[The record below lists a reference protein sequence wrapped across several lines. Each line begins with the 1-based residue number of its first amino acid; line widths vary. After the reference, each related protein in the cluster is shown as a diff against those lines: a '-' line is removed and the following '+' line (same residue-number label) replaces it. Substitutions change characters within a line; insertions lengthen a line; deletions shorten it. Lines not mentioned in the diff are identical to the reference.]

1 MRVSECPRPRAER
14 LNVNGTGRV
23 TPNSLVSASLSGTDF
38 DTMPHRNETLIF
50 LHIPKT
56 GGSTIYKVLERQY
69 SRAQTL
75 RLESS
80 QIARFK
86 TLPAAQHGRYRL
98 IQGHFY
104 FGLHRFVPGASTYMT
119 FLRRPVERVLSFYYY
134 ARSTPDHYL
143 YSQLVTERLDL
154 KTLLARELT
163 SELCNG
169 QTRQLAGDEWED
181 PERVITRAALER
193 AQANLTHF
201 RVVGLLEEFDAS
213 LLLLRRA
220 FGWRFPFYVKENVTK
235 KKETFLDAET
245 RGLIEEANRLDLE
258 LYEYA
263 RKLFD
268 EHCRAA
274 GDSFA
279 KELGHFRRSN
289 RASARP
295 VPRFARLLRRIG
307 LYRAKFTTH

>member
-1 MRVSECPRPRAER
+1 MSE
-14 LNVNGTGRV
+14 T
-23 TPNSLVSASLSGTDF
+23 
-38 DTMPHRNETLIF
+38 NETLLF

-56 GGSTIYKVLERQY
+56 AGSTMYKVLGRQY
-69 SRAQTL
+69 SRAETL

-80 QIARFK
+80 QIDQFK
-86 TLPAAQHGRYRL
+86 TLPSAQRGRYRL
-98 IQGHFY
+98 IEGHLY
-104 FGLHRFVPGASTYMT
+104 FGFHRYIPGASTYIT

-143 YSQLVTERLDL
+143 YPQLANERLDL
-154 KTLLARELT
+154 KTALARELT
-163 SELCNG
+163 SELRNG

-181 PERVITRAALER
+181 PQRVLTRTALDR
-193 AQANLTHF
+193 AKANLTHF

-220 FGWRFPFYVKENVTK
+220 FGWHLPFYVKENVTK
-235 KKETFLDAET
+235 EKPDETFLNAET

-258 LYEYA
+258 LYDYA
-263 RKLFD
+263 RDLFD
-268 EHCRAA
+268 EQRRAA

-279 KELGHFRRSN
+279 EELCHFRRSN
-289 RASARP
+289 RASASL

-307 LYRAKFTTH
+307 LGRAKFTTH

>member
-1 MRVSECPRPRAER
+1 
-14 LNVNGTGRV
+14 
-23 TPNSLVSASLSGTDF
+23 
-38 DTMPHRNETLIF
+38 MPHKNEALIF

-75 RLESS
+75 RLESPE
-80 QIARFK
+80 IARFK
-86 TLPAAQHGRYRL
+86 MLPAAQRGRYRL
-98 IQGHFY
+98 IQGHLY
-104 FGLHRFVPGASTYMT
+104 FGLHRFIPRASIYIT

-181 PERVITRAALER
+181 PERVVTRAALDR

-220 FGWRFPFYVKENVTK
+220 FGWHWPFYVKENVTK
-235 KKETFLDAET
+235 EKPDETFLDAET

-279 KELGHFRRSN
+279 EELCHFRRSN

-295 VPRFARLLRRIG
+295 VPRFARLLRRLG

>member
-1 MRVSECPRPRAER
+1 
-14 LNVNGTGRV
+14 
-23 TPNSLVSASLSGTDF
+23 
-38 DTMPHRNETLIF
+38 MPHTNETLIF

-69 SRAQTL
+69 SRAQIL
-75 RLESS
+75 RLESPE
-80 QIARFK
+80 IARFK
-86 TLPAAQHGRYRL
+86 TLSAAERARYRL
-98 IQGHFY
+98 IEGHLY
-104 FGLHRFVPGASTYMT
+104 FGFHRFIPRASTYFT

-143 YSQLVTERLDL
+143 YSQLANEHLNL
-154 KTLLARELT
+154 KTLLGRELT

-169 QTRQLAGDEWED
+169 QTRQLGGDEWED
-181 PERVITRAALER
+181 PQRVVTRAALER
-193 AQANLTHF
+193 AKANLTHF

-220 FGWRFPFYVKENVTK
+220 FGWHRPFYVKENVTK
-235 KKETFLDAET
+235 EKPDETFLDAET
-245 RGLIEEANRLDLE
+245 RGLIEEANRLDLA
-258 LYEYA
+258 LYEYT

-268 EHCRAA
+268 AHCRAA

-279 KELGHFRRSN
+279 EELCHFRRSN

-295 VPRFARLLRRIG
+295 VPRSARLPRRIG

>member
-1 MRVSECPRPRAER
+1 MSSPACRMLECYR
-14 LNVNGTGRV
+14 TGRV
-23 TPNSLVSASLSGTDF
+23 TPNSLVSASLSGTDL
-38 DTMPHRNETLIF
+38 DTMRHKNETLLF

-56 GGSTIYKVLERQY
+56 AGSTIYKVLERQF
-69 SRAQTL
+69 SRAATL

-80 QIARFK
+80 QICQFK
-86 TLPAAQHGRYRL
+86 TLPAAQRERYRL
-98 IQGHFY
+98 IQGHLY
-104 FGLHRFVPGASTYMT
+104 FGLHRLIPRASIYIT

-169 QTRQLAGDEWED
+169 QTRQLAADEWED
-181 PERVITRAALER
+181 PQRVVTRAALDR

-220 FGWRFPFYVKENVTK
+220 FGWHRPFYVKENVTK
-235 KKETFLDAET
+235 EKP
-245 RGLIEEANRLDLE
+245 
-258 LYEYA
+258 
-263 RKLFD
+263 D
-268 EHCRAA
+268 EIGRA
-274 GDSFA
+274 
-279 KELGHFRRSN
+279 H
-289 RASARP
+289 
-295 VPRFARLLRRIG
+295 V
-307 LYRAKFTTH
+307 

>member
-1 MRVSECPRPRAER
+1 
-14 LNVNGTGRV
+14 
-23 TPNSLVSASLSGTDF
+23 
-38 DTMPHRNETLIF
+38 MPHRNETLIF

-98 IQGHFY
+98 IQGHLY

-181 PERVITRAALER
+181 PQRVVTRAALDR

-201 RVVGLLEEFDAS
+201 RVVGLLEKFDAS

-220 FGWRFPFYVKENVTK
+220 FGWHWPFYVKENVTK
-235 KKETFLDAET
+235 EKPDETFLDPET

>member
-1 MRVSECPRPRAER
+1 MSK
-14 LNVNGTGRV
+14 
-23 TPNSLVSASLSGTDF
+23 
-38 DTMPHRNETLIF
+38 I
-50 LHIPKT
+50 
-56 GGSTIYKVLERQY
+56 LEQQY
-69 SRAQTL
+69 SRAETL
-75 RLESS
+75 TLDDRER
-80 QIARFK
+80 QIAQLK
-86 TLPAAQHGRYRL
+86 ALPAAQRGQYRL
-98 IQGHFY
+98 IQGHLF
-104 FGLHRFVPGASTYMT
+104 FGLHRFIPRASTYIT

-143 YSQLVTERLDL
+143 YSQFVTERLDL

-181 PERVITRAALER
+181 PQRVVTRAALER

-220 FGWRFPFYVKENVTK
+220 FGWHLPFYVKENVTK
-235 KKETFLDAET
+235 EKPDETFLDAET

-263 RKLFD
+263 RNLFD
-268 EHCRAA
+268 EQRRAA

-279 KELGHFRRSN
+279 AELCHFRRLN
-289 RASARP
+289 RAYARR
-295 VPRFARLLRRIG
+295 VPCFARLLRRIG

>member
-1 MRVSECPRPRAER
+1 
-14 LNVNGTGRV
+14 
-23 TPNSLVSASLSGTDF
+23 
-38 DTMPHRNETLIF
+38 MPDRNEALIF

-56 GGSTIYKVLERQY
+56 GGPTLHKILDRQY

-75 RLESS
+75 KLDDP
-80 QIARFK
+80 QIIAFK
-86 TLPAAQHGRYRL
+86 SLPALQRGRYRL
-98 IQGHFY
+98 IQGHLY
-104 FGLHRFVPGASTYMT
+104 FGFHRFIPRASTYIT

-134 ARSTPDHYL
+134 ARSTSDHYL
-143 YSQLVTERLDL
+143 YPLLAREHLDL
-154 KTLLARELT
+154 KTLLSRDLT

-181 PERVITRAALER
+181 PQRVVTRAALER

-201 RVVGLLEEFDAS
+201 RIVGLLEEFDAS

-220 FGWRFPFYVKENVTK
+220 FGWHWPFYVKENVTK
-235 KKETFLDAET
+235 EKADGTFLDAET

-279 KELGHFRRSN
+279 EELCHFRRSN

-295 VPRFARLLRRIG
+295 VPRFARLLRRVG

>member
-1 MRVSECPRPRAER
+1 
-14 LNVNGTGRV
+14 
-23 TPNSLVSASLSGTDF
+23 
-38 DTMPHRNETLIF
+38 MPERNETLLF

-56 GGSTIYKVLERQY
+56 AGSTMYKVLERQY
-69 SRAQTL
+69 SRAKTL

-80 QIARFK
+80 QIDRFK
-86 TLPAAQHGRYRL
+86 TLPAAQRGRYRV
-98 IQGHFY
+98 IEGHLY
-104 FGLHRFVPGASTYMT
+104 FGFHRYIPGASTYIT

-143 YSQLVTERLDL
+143 YSHLVSERLDL
-154 KTLLARELT
+154 KTALARELT
-163 SELCNG
+163 PELCNG

-181 PERVITRAALER
+181 PQRVVTRAALER

-220 FGWRFPFYVKENVTK
+220 FGWQLPFYVKENVTK
-235 KKETFLDAET
+235 KKTDETFRDAET

-263 RKLFD
+263 RNLFD
-268 EHCRAA
+268 EQCRAA
-274 GDSFA
+274 GDTFA
-279 KELGHFRRSN
+279 EELSHFRRSN
-289 RASARP
+289 RASARL
-295 VPRFARLLRRIG
+295 VPRLLRSIG
-307 LYRAKFTTH
+307 FYRAKFTTR